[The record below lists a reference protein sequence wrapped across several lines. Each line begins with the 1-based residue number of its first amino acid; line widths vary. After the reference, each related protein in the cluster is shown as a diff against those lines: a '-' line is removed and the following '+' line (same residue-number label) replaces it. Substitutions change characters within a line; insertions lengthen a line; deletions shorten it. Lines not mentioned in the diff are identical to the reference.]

1 MKHPR
6 LHLLVRVGKD
16 VSRRKAR
23 WRICALHVMSQKTNL
38 ARNPRVRF
46 ALAVLAY
53 QDFASFL
60 RLISRGVCNAKVV
73 FHLLQHTVHSS
84 VGFKGNMLPPPLL
97 DCLFGVHADLGGIS
111 HRNSKEA
118 AGKAFERARATAA
131 AAEGD
136 GGENLARLRGAGRRA
151 NLV

>member
-1 MKHPR
+1 MQP
-6 LHLLVRVGKD
+6 
-16 VSRRKAR
+16 
-23 WRICALHVMSQKTNL
+23 
-38 ARNPRVRF
+38 
-46 ALAVLAY
+46 
-53 QDFASFL
+53 
-60 RLISRGVCNAKVV
+60 AKVV

-84 VGFKGNMLPPPLL
+84 VGFKGDMLPPPLL
-97 DCLFGVHADLGGIS
+97 EWDVLGFMRICRGGIL